1 MRLAIKGFKDW
12 ATDDGGG
19 YQFTLL
25 ADGKRF
31 AFVHNDGNGGEVDLK
46 FFDTDAPK
54 VEIVSL
60 YDDDQTPY
68 RGTPNEKRLT
78 DYVRALPPWQGDG
91 EPMDYSV
98 GMLMDEL
105 VNDYEREK
113 RLKKYRKK
121 GVVFKL
127 TTDGEGSMRV
137 INTLD
142 MAVAKQYLDSKFPNQ
157 YQIL

>member
-1 MRLAIKGFKDW
+1 MNFVIKGFKTW
-12 ATDDGGG
+12 ETDDGGG
-19 YQFTLL
+19 YQFTLY

-31 AFVHNDGNGGEVDLK
+31 AFVHNDGNGGEIDLR
-46 FFDTDAPK
+46 FFDTDAPR
-54 VEIVSL
+54 VEIVSI
-60 YDDDQTPY
+60 YNNQAKY
-68 RGTPNEKRLT
+68 MGTPNEKLLN
-78 DYVRALPPWQGDG
+78 DYVRALPPWQEDG
-91 EPMDYSV
+91 ESIAYSV
-98 GMLMDEL
+98 GMFMDEL

-127 TTDGEGSMRV
+127 TTDGDGSMRV

-142 MAVAKQYLDSKFPNQ
+142 MTAAKKYLDSKFPNQ